1 MIVLKTKPKPSV
13 SLQKKKNS
21 DAVCVFE
28 AKTVKQRFIV
38 ISVTDASVQTMCVVK
53 KMSNFAEIV

>member
-1 MIVLKTKPKPSV
+1 MTVLKTKPKPSV
-13 SLQKKKNS
+13 SFQKNS

>member
-13 SLQKKKNS
+13 SLQKKNS